1 MYQGFI
7 KGGFYKLRLPPPP
20 PFYYSKLKKINSAY
34 KAYRKAVIIDP
45 GYFPSW
51 FNLGATSMYEGN
63 LKKAYLCYL
72 KCVDLI
78 PDSLESALMLAQISL
93 ELSNIDDAKRW
104 ADTIQK
110 INPECHLSE
119 E

>member
-1 MYQGFI
+1 MGFI
-7 KGGFYKLRLPPPP
+7 ERLQ
-20 PFYYSKLKKINSAY
+20 
-34 KAYRKAVIIDP
+34 
-45 GYFPSW
+45 
-51 FNLGATSMYEGN
+51 
-63 LKKAYLCYL
+63 
-72 KCVDLI
+72 CVDLI

-119 E
+119 EIYQQIKLSP